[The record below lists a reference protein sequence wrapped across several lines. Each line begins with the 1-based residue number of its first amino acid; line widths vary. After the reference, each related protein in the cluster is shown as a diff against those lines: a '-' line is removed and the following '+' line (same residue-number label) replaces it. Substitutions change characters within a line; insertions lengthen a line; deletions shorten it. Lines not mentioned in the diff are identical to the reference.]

1 MSDEL
6 LVTGGRRAP
15 AWFTPIAAA
24 VVAVAAAASISAVAP
39 SAVIDGHGTRIVP
52 GSQQPHPHSHQPL
65 RGHYVY

>member
-6 LVTGGRRAP
+6 LVTGGRRTP
-15 AWFTPIAAA
+15 AWFAPIAVA

-52 GSQQPHPHSHQPL
+52 GSSQPHPHLYQPL
-65 RGHYVY
+65 HGHYLI